1 MSGLNMIMLIAP
13 IAGALAQVFSIFL
26 VYNILRRRD
35 ISEKIYAI
43 SKIIRDGA
51 VTYLNQQFLAVFVF
65 SVILAIVVGLFF
77 NLSIAITFSIGSAF
91 SALSA
96 YLGTLIAI
104 NTNSRTAEAAKEGF
118 KEAFAIAFEGGIST
132 GLLLTGF
139 GLLVVSGLYLIF
151 SAFGC
156 ESPENLVGLGFG
168 ASLTGLFARV
178 GGGIYT
184 KAADISADLVG
195 KIEIG
200 LPEDDPRNPA
210 VIADQVGDNVGDV
223 AGTGSDV
230 FQSYVCALIA
240 AMILGASIRGV
251 AGLTYPLLVLGAGLV
266 SSAIGLFLSRA
277 LSRDLKR
284 SVYLGIYI
292 PALFASISSAVISQI
307 LFGDLKAFYATL
319 VGIIAIL
326 LLAQITNRYTSP
338 EGKVVKNVVLA
349 SKSGPAIN
357 VLTGLSAGLEAVL
370 MPTLTLS
377 AVILLAY
384 YFEGLYGITLSAIGF
399 LSTMATFV
407 SISAYGP
414 IVDNANGLITMSKI
428 DADLRRTMDVLDSI
442 GNMTKATCKV
452 YAIGTSALAQVA
464 IFSAYLSA
472 AKLNA
477 VNVVNPVVVAGML
490 IGGSL
495 SFVLCSLV
503 IRAVSKAAHIMIE
516 SIRRQLGGNSKRKES
531 RRKPHYIQCINISS
545 KAALKGMFY
554 PAILSVIAPF
564 MVGLLLGPEAMG
576 GFIVG
581 NLVTTLPL
589 SLLMCISGAAWDNAK
604 KRIETSERKE
614 KEDAAYVASVI
625 GDAVGDPLKDAA
637 GPSLDIFINLIG
649 TAALI
654 YATHML

>member
-1 MSGLNMIMLIAP
+1 
-13 IAGALAQVFSIFL
+13 
-26 VYNILRRRD
+26 
-35 ISEKIYAI
+35 
-43 SKIIRDGA
+43 
-51 VTYLNQQFLAVFVF
+51 
-65 SVILAIVVGLFF
+65 
-77 NLSIAITFSIGSAF
+77 
-91 SALSA
+91 
-96 YLGTLIAI
+96 
-104 NTNSRTAEAAKEGF
+104 
-118 KEAFAIAFEGGIST
+118 
-132 GLLLTGF
+132 
-139 GLLVVSGLYLIF
+139 
-151 SAFGC
+151 
-156 ESPENLVGLGFG
+156 
-168 ASLTGLFARV
+168 RV

-195 KIEIG
+195 KVEIG

-240 AMILGASIRGV
+240 AMILGASTRGV
-251 AGLTYPLLVLGAGLV
+251 AGLTYPLLILGAGLI
-266 SSAIGLFLSRA
+266 SSAIGLFLSVG

-292 PALFASISSAVISQI
+292 PALLASMFSAVISRI
-307 LFGDLKAFYATL
+307 LFGDLEAFYATL
-319 VGIIAIL
+319 AGIIAIL
-326 LLAQITNRYTSP
+326 LLAHTTNHYTSP
-338 EGKVVKNVVLA
+338 GGKVVKSIMFA
-349 SKSGPAIN
+349 SRSGPAIN
-357 VLTGLSAGLEAVL
+357 ILTGLSAGLEAVL
-370 MPTLTLS
+370 TPALILS
-377 AVILLAY
+377 SVILLAY
-384 YFEGLYGITLSAIGF
+384 HFGGLYGITLSAVGF

-428 DADLRRTMDVLDSI
+428 NADLRKTMDILDSI

-477 VNVVNPVVVAGML
+477 INVVNPLVVAGML
-490 IGGSL
+490 IGGSI

-503 IRAVSKAAHIMIE
+503 IKAVSKAAHIMIDAVRKQFE
-516 SIRRQLGGNSKRKES
+516 GNSKRKEGG
-531 RRKPHYIQCINISS
+531 RKPIYIRCIDISS

-554 PAILSVIAPF
+554 PALLSIIAPF
-564 MVGLLLGPEAMG
+564 TVGLLLGPEAMG

-589 SLLMCISGAAWDNAK
+589 SLIMCISGAAWDNAK
-604 KRIETSERKE
+604 KGIETGGRKE
-614 KEDAAYVASVI
+614 REDTAYVASII
-625 GDAVGDPLKDAA
+625 GDTVGDPLKDAA

-654 YATHML
+654 YATHMI